1 MFKTKNKSIK
11 IHIFGTGDLS
21 KEFASFAN
29 FDDDITTFY
38 SKKDDLTLD
47 INALINEENKVYIAI
62 TDSKARNKL
71 FNTFIENGLIP
82 DTYIHPTVIIGK
94 RTSIGVGCIIE
105 PNVII
110 SNDVVIEDSV
120 FINCNTNIGHNSK
133 IGKYSSI
140 MASVNI
146 GGHCEIFDQVY
157 IGSGAT
163 LLPKTKINSSI
174 LIGAGSVVIKS
185 LKKHGSY
192 FGNPAKR
199 IF

>member
-1 MFKTKNKSIK
+1 MNTNSKNK

-38 SKKDDLTLD
+38 SKEDDLRLD

-82 DTYIHPTVIIGK
+82 DTYIHSTVIIGK

-140 MASVNI
+140 MASVTI
-146 GGHCEIFDQVY
+146 GGHCCISNLVY
-157 IGSGAT
+157 IGSGAIIM
-163 LLPKTKINSSI
+163 PKVTIAPNL
-174 LIGAGSVVIKS
+174 LIGAGSVVIKN
-185 LKKHGSY
+185 LKKQGSY
-192 FGNPAKR
+192 FGNPAKL
-199 IF
+199 IW

>member
-1 MFKTKNKSIK
+1 MNTNSKNK

-29 FDDDITTFY
+29 FDDDFTTFY
-38 SKKDDLTLD
+38 SKEDDLTLD

-140 MASVNI
+140 MASVTV
-146 GGHCEIFDQVY
+146 GGHCSISNLVY
-157 IGSGAT
+157 IGSGAI
-163 LLPKTKINSSI
+163 LMPKVTIASNL

-185 LKKHGSY
+185 LKKQGSY

>member
-1 MFKTKNKSIK
+1 MNTNSKNK
-11 IHIFGTGDLS
+11 IHIFGVGDLS
-21 KEFASFAN
+21 REFASFAN
-29 FDDDITTFY
+29 FDDNDITYY
-38 SKKDDLTLD
+38 SKEDDLTLD
-47 INALINEENKVYIAI
+47 INALINEENKVYLAI

-140 MASVNI
+140 MASVTI
-146 GGHCEIFDQVY
+146 GGHCSISNLVY
-157 IGSGAT
+157 IGSGAI
-163 LLPKTKINSSI
+163 LLPKVTIASNL

-185 LKKHGSY
+185 LKKQGSY
-192 FGNPAKR
+192 FGNPAKL
-199 IF
+199 IW

>member
-1 MFKTKNKSIK
+1 MNATSNKK
-11 IHIFGTGDLS
+11 IHIFGNGDLS
-21 KEFASFAN
+21 KEFSSFAN
-29 FDDDITTFY
+29 FDEDITVFY
-38 SKKDDLTLD
+38 SKEDDLTLD
-47 INALINEENKVYIAI
+47 INALINEENKVYLAI

-94 RTSIGVGCIIE
+94 RTSIGFGCIIE

-140 MASVNI
+140 MASVTV
-146 GGHCEIFDQVY
+146 GGHCSISNLVY
-157 IGSGAT
+157 I
-163 LLPKTKINSSI
+163 N
-174 LIGAGSVVIKS
+174 
-185 LKKHGSY
+185 
-192 FGNPAKR
+192 
-199 IF
+199 